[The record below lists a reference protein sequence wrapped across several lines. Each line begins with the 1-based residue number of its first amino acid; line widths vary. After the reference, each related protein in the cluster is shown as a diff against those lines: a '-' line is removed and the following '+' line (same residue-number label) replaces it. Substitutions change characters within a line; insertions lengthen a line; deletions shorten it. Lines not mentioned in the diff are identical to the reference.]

1 MISIFWEKIT
11 DLPILWPE
19 PGRPPGGIFSMSP
32 KPGGRIITLLSGQ
45 TCPLLTYKN
54 HQNYIMTLTLAM
66 QGAGGSRKDTVG
78 QILSEICFA

>member
-1 MISIFWEKIT
+1 
-11 DLPILWPE
+11 
-19 PGRPPGGIFSMSP
+19 MSP

-78 QILSEICFA
+78 QILSKIFFA